1 MSTSEVDP
9 RLIAEAPGLAGAF
22 GDFRRRLAQGDLGN
36 LPVILGMAIVWIY
49 FQIRNDNFL
58 SSGNL
63 TNLTLQIAATGTISV
78 GVVLVLLL
86 GEIDLSVGAVSGFA
100 AAVMAVLNTRHGWG
114 ATWSILAAIGVGA
127 LVGLIHGFWVT
138 RFRVPAFLVTL
149 AGLLAWQGALLRV
162 LGRTGSTNITDKGIL
177 RVANTF
183 YGSTIT
189 WTAAVVAV
197 GVYAAST
204 LVGRQRRV
212 AAGLA
217 APPFGRTIVKVVLV
231 AAVVVAIVLVF
242 DDDRGLPLAVC
253 IFVGV
258 VVVFDVVLRRTR
270 FGRHLYA
277 VGGNI
282 EAARRA
288 GIRVESIRLAV
299 FVLASATAALGGVL
313 SASRNLSVSQSSGSN
328 DVLLYAIA
336 GAVIGGTSLF
346 GGRGTAWSALLGAL
360 VIGSIINGMTL
371 LSTSSDLRFIV
382 TGSVLLV
389 AATIDAV
396 SRRGRSSAGR
406 A

>member
-1 MSTSEVDP
+1 MSTDADP
-9 RLIAEAPGLAGAF
+9 RLIADAPGLSGAV

-36 LPVILGMAIVWIY
+36 LPVILGMAAVWIY

-58 SSGNL
+58 SAGNL

-100 AAVMAVLNTRHGWG
+100 AACMAVLNTRHGWS
-114 ATWSILAAIGVGA
+114 APLAIAAAIGVGA
-127 LVGLIHGFWVT
+127 LVGLVHGFWVT

-149 AGLLAWQGALLRV
+149 AGLLAWQGALLHV
-162 LGRTGSTNITDKGIL
+162 LGRTGSINITNKGIL

-183 YGSTIT
+183 YGSAIT
-189 WTAAVVAV
+189 WTAAVLVIAV
-197 GVYAAST
+197 YGGFT
-204 LVGRQRRV
+204 LVGRARRV
-212 AAGLA
+212 RAGLA
-217 APPFGRTIVKVVLV
+217 APALPRSIVKVVLV
-231 AAVVVAIVLVF
+231 AAVVIGVSLVF
-242 DDDRGLPLAVC
+242 QNDRGLPLAVC
-253 IFVGV
+253 IFVGIV
-258 VVVFDVVLRRTR
+258 AVFDVMLRRTR
-270 FGRHLYA
+270 FGRHVYA
-277 VGGNI
+277 VGGNM

-288 GIRVESIRLAV
+288 GIRVESVRLLV

-313 SASRNLSVSQSSGSN
+313 AASRNLSVSQSSGSN

-371 LSTSSDLRFIV
+371 LSIASDLRFIV
-382 TGSVLLV
+382 TGAVLLV